1 MTCYVIGH
9 IEITDSHRYQ
19 DYAGAVMAQVG
30 AIGAKVLAAGPATM
44 VEGTSMPNQN
54 VIIEFP
60 DEDTV
65 LRWYESE
72 EYQAVRPIRL
82 ESTAS
87 SQIAMLRALPTR

>member
-9 IEITDSHRYQ
+9 IEITDPQRYQ
-19 DYAGAVMAQVG
+19 DYAAAVMAQVG
-30 AIGAKVLAAGPATM
+30 PLGARVLAAGPANV
-44 VEGTSMPNQN
+44 VEGPSMPNQN

-65 LRWYESE
+65 RRWYDSQ

-82 ESTAS
+82 QATAS
-87 SQIAMLRALPTR
+87 SQIAVLRALPSH